1 METTLT
7 QDTPADQETPAG
19 SKRWMLLG
27 AVVAAVVVVTVVL
40 SLRSAS
46 EGSVVGAATSAE
58 AVNGLA
64 VALAAEDV
72 VGAAAMLPP
81 SEIGHAIDLYRRV
94 IELAQ
99 KEGTLA
105 GDDPLAGIDLQV
117 VDLDIRVD
125 ALHERVHK
133 VYLVD
138 GTLGITVDPAQMD
151 ANFREAA
158 EVVDESITLAEI
170 NELLA
175 EEAAA
180 YEPGGFLDA
189 RPPSELFVMVVH
201 ERGRWFVSP
210 LYTSFEYVRT
220 VLDLPPV
227 DYEGSSVGLP
237 SGTDTASGVLQQV
250 VDQVNGFDLD
260 AQLEAALAQIRTGV
274 LMPSIDP
281 TDPLQGMI
289 PVAPDEMAVFL
300 DHLPMFQAMF
310 DMVNESVPD
319 GMEMDTGE
327 IADMVEELAAEMEP
341 ALDITLEIGTT
352 EEVLDH
358 ERTKVV
364 VSDAVL
370 HVVGSVTLPEGAGA
384 ASADAT
390 LTIRGTCAVVDYL
403 AELPGEQGPD
413 RTTGLYEGCL
423 EDAVPGLGVDGLFV
437 VTRRIDGSWYL
448 SPVETVVEYLAVVL
462 DAALSGAFEDLDLG
476 VEDILSAPVLAAE
489 ILSAPMEK
497 MGGDDMAKGGMDLAM
512 EPNDGYTQSSSS
524 GATGTESAMPAIDP
538 AVLAEDCRGGDPWSC
553 DVLWDYSDP
562 GSDDEKLASGCG
574 DPADAISEGGGF
586 AFGACA
592 GDGDWDDGDRG
603 GYDEEWGPY
612 EECLEDGMS
621 QDSRSSV
628 AYTKAMRDC
637 LPLLPEDSQAEML
650 RELESMEAMVP
661 FNECME
667 GHISF
672 DDEDWSQTAYVRGM
686 RECVSLAP
694 EDQRAEMEEW
704 LVDMETMLPYDECM
718 GEATGT
724 DGEEWSQS
732 AYLEGMKSCVELA
745 PDDKRS
751 WIEEEIASTEA
762 WAAHEACMETEMG
775 GPGWWNEE
783 WTEEFQDRN
792 DAAYAACAD
801 LEPEY
806 GEVGI
811 LEEVPKADGYDGPT
825 ASEALC
831 AANEQR
837 VATALADMDRRPATP
852 TDLADTMRAGGDY
865 AAWLARELPVELQPN
880 AAYLSAAAAEIAN
893 AFDGKDDFLAALP
906 ELAPL
911 ETLGS
916 EYGFEDPGEA
926 EYAIDDFFLVCGAGD
941 NAVFKAF
948 EEAMSVLDGAFEGDD
963 EEPDGDDPYGE
974 GGEPDVSV
982 DSVMV
987 EALDG

>member
-281 TDPLQGMI
+281 TDPFQGMI

-413 RTTGLYEGCL
+413 RTTGLYEGCF

-476 VEDILSAPVLAAE
+476 VEDILFAPVLAGE
-489 ILSAPMEK
+489 LLSAPAEM
-497 MGGDDMAKGGMDLAM
+497 MGGGDDMAV
-512 EPNDGYTQSSSS
+512 NDVRAQSADTAASY
-524 GATGTESAMPAIDP
+524 GTDAPMPAVDP
-538 AVLAEDCRGGDPWSC
+538 DMLAEDCSAGEPSSC
-553 DVLWDYSDP
+553 DTLWDMSEP

-574 DPADAISEGGGF
+574 DPVNATLDGGSF
-586 AFGACA
+586 AYGSCS
-592 GDGDWDDGDRG
+592 GDIEWDDGDRDD
-603 GYDEEWGPY
+603 DEEWGAY
-612 EECLEDGMS
+612 NECLEDAMPKGIWS
-621 QDSRSSV
+621 TV

-637 LPLLPEDSQAEML
+637 LPLLPEDTQADML
-650 RELESMEAMVP
+650 GELEMMEAQLP

-667 GHISF
+667 KHVEF
-672 DDEDWSQTAYVRGM
+672 DSDEPRSRAAYARGQ
-686 RECVSLAP
+686 RECLEFAP
-694 EDQRAEMEEW
+694 EDQRAEMEAE
-704 LVDMETMLPYDECM
+704 LVDMEAMLPYQECLDA
-718 GEATGT
+718 ATAT
-724 DGEEWSQS
+724 DDGEWSQS
-732 AYLEGMKSCVELA
+732 AYLEGMKACVDLA
-745 PDDKRS
+745 PEDERV
-751 WIEEEIASTEA
+751 WIEEQIASTEA
-762 WAAHEACMETEMG
+762 WADYEACMETEMG

-783 WTEEFQDRN
+783 WTDELQTRN
-792 DAAYAACAD
+792 NAAYAACAH

>member
-1 METTLT
+1 METTAVPEHVDEANRT
-7 QDTPADQETPAG
+7 SG
-19 SKRWMLLG
+19 SKRWTLLG
-27 AVVAAVVVVTVVL
+27 ALVAAVVIVAVVL

-46 EGSVVGAATSAE
+46 EGSVVGAASSAE

-72 VGAAAMLPP
+72 VGAVAMLPP
-81 SEIGHAIDLYRRV
+81 SEIGHAIDLYKRV

-99 KEGTLA
+99 KEGALA
-105 GDDPLAGIDLQV
+105 GGDPLAGIDLQV
-117 VDLDIRVD
+117 ADLDIRVD

-138 GTLGITVDPAQMD
+138 GDLGITVDPSAMD
-151 ANFREAA
+151 ANLREGA
-158 EVVDESITLAEI
+158 EAVDESITLGEI
-170 NELLA
+170 NEVLA

-180 YEPGGFLDA
+180 YESGDFLDV
-189 RPPSELFVMVVH
+189 RLPSELFVMVVH

-220 VLDLPPV
+220 LLDLPPV
-227 DYEGSSVGLP
+227 DYEGSTVGLP
-237 SGTDTASGVLQQV
+237 TGTDSASGVLQQV
-250 VDQVNGFDLD
+250 VDQVNGFDFD
-260 AQLEAALAQIRTGV
+260 AQVDAALAQIRTGV
-274 LMPSIDP
+274 LLPSIDLA
-281 TDPLQGMI
+281 DPLQGVI

-300 DHLPMFQAMF
+300 DHLPMFQGLF
-310 DMVNESVPD
+310 DEVNESVPD
-319 GMEMDTGE
+319 GMEMETDE
-327 IADMVEELAAEMEP
+327 MADMVEDLVAEMGP

-352 EEVLDH
+352 EEVLDE

-364 VSDAVL
+364 VSDVVL
-370 HVVGSVTLPEGAGA
+370 HVVGSLTLPEGSGS

-390 LTIRGTCAVVDYL
+390 LTIRGTCAAFDYL
-403 AELPGEQGPD
+403 ADLQGDGESE
-413 RTTGLYEGCL
+413 RSTGLHDGCL
-423 EDAVPGLGVDGLFV
+423 EDAMPGMGVDGLFV
-437 VTRRIDGSWYL
+437 VMRRIDGSWYL
-448 SPVETVVEYLAVVL
+448 SPVETVVEYMAVVL
-462 DAALSGAFEDLDLG
+462 DAALSGAFDGLDVADVL
-476 VEDILSAPVLAAE
+476 LAPVAVGE
-489 ILSAPMEK
+489 ILGAPMEM

-512 EPNDGYTQSSSS
+512 EPNDGYTPNSSS
-524 GATGTESAMPAIDP
+524 GAVGTESAMPAIDP
-538 AVLAEDCRGGDPWSC
+538 AALAEDCASGDSWSC
-553 DVLWDYSDP
+553 DVLWDYSDS

-574 DPADAISEGGGF
+574 DPADAISDGGGF

-612 EECLEDGMS
+612 EECFEDAMP
-621 QDSRSSV
+621 QDSWSSV

-637 LPLLPEDSQAEML
+637 LPLLPEDAQAEML
-650 RELESMEAMVP
+650 RDLESMEAMLP
-661 FNECME
+661 YEECME
-667 GHISF
+667 GHVSF
-672 DDEDWSQTAYVRGM
+672 EDDFSQAAYTLGM

-704 LVDMETMLPYDECM
+704 LVEMEAMLPFEECM
-718 GEATGT
+718 EEATGS
-724 DGEEWSQS
+724 DDEWSQS

-751 WIEEEIASTEA
+751 WIEEEIASMEV
-762 WAAHEACMETEMG
+762 WAAHEACMDTEMG

-825 ASEALC
+825 ASEGLC
-831 AANEQR
+831 AANEQH
-837 VATALADMDRRPATP
+837 VAKALDGMDRRPATP

-865 AAWLARELPVELQPN
+865 AAWLAGELPDVLQPN
-880 AAYLSAAAAEIAN
+880 AAYLSAAAAGIAD
-893 AFDGKDDFLAALP
+893 AFDGKDDFLSALP
-906 ELAPL
+906 ELALL
-911 ETLGS
+911 ETLGL

-926 EYAIDDFFLVCGAGD
+926 EYAIDDFFLVCGVGD
-941 NAVFKAF
+941 NGVFNAF
-948 EEAMSVLDGAFEGDD
+948 EEAMSVLDGAFDGDD
-963 EEPDGDDPYGE
+963 DEPDGDDPYGE
-974 GGEPDVSV
+974 GGDDAVSI

>member
-1 METTLT
+1 MDATEVTDHVGEASRTS
-7 QDTPADQETPAG
+7 G
-19 SKRWMLLG
+19 SKRWTLLG
-27 AVVAAVVVVTVVL
+27 ALVAVVVVVAVVL

-46 EGSVVGAATSAE
+46 EGSVIGAASPEE

-81 SEIGHAIDLYRRV
+81 SEVGHAIDLYKRV

-99 KEGTLA
+99 KEGALA
-105 GDDPLAGIDLQV
+105 GGNPLAGIDLQV
-117 VDLDIRVD
+117 ADLDIRVD

-138 GTLGITVDPAQMD
+138 GSLGVTVDPSAMD
-151 ANFREAA
+151 ANLREGA
-158 EVVDESITLAEI
+158 EAVDESITLGEI
-170 NELLA
+170 NEVLA

-180 YEPGGFLDA
+180 YESGDFLDV
-189 RPPSELFVMVVH
+189 RLPSELFVMVVH

-220 VLDLPPV
+220 LLDLPPV
-227 DYEGSSVGLP
+227 DYEGSTVGLP
-237 SGTDTASGVLQQV
+237 TGTDSASGVLQQV
-250 VDQVNGFDLD
+250 VDQVNGFDFD
-260 AQLEAALAQIRTGV
+260 AQVDAALAQIRTGV
-274 LMPSIDP
+274 LLPSIDLA
-281 TDPLQGMI
+281 DPLQGVI

-300 DHLPMFQAMF
+300 DHLPMFQGLF
-310 DMVNESVPD
+310 DEVNESVPD
-319 GMEMDTGE
+319 GMEMETDE
-327 IADMVEELAAEMEP
+327 MADMVEDLVAEMGP

-352 EEVLDH
+352 EEVLDE

-364 VSDAVL
+364 VSDVVL
-370 HVVGSVTLPEGAGA
+370 HVVGSLTLPEGSGS

-390 LTIRGTCAVVDYL
+390 LTIRGTCAAFDYL
-403 AELPGEQGPD
+403 ADLQGDGESE
-413 RTTGLYEGCL
+413 RSTGLHDGCL
-423 EDAVPGLGVDGLFV
+423 EDTMPGMGVDGLFV
-437 VTRRIDGSWYL
+437 VMRRIDGSWYL
-448 SPVETVVEYLAVVL
+448 SPVETVVEYMAVVL
-462 DAALSGAFEDLDLG
+462 DAALSGAFDGLDVADVL
-476 VEDILSAPVLAAE
+476 LAPVAVGE
-489 ILSAPMEK
+489 ILGAPMEM

-512 EPNDGYTQSSSS
+512 EPNDGYTPNSSS
-524 GATGTESAMPAIDP
+524 GAVGTESAMPAIDP
-538 AVLAEDCRGGDPWSC
+538 AALAEDCASGDPWSC
-553 DVLWDYSDP
+553 DVLWDYSDS

-574 DPADAISEGGGF
+574 DPADAISDGGGF

-612 EECLEDGMS
+612 EECFEDAMP
-621 QDSRSSV
+621 QDSSSSV

-637 LPLLPEDSQAEML
+637 LPLLPEDAQAEML
-650 RELESMEAMVP
+650 RDLESMEAMLP
-661 FNECME
+661 YEECME
-667 GHISF
+667 GHIGF
-672 DDEDWSQTAYVRGM
+672 DDEDLSLAAYTLGM

-704 LVDMETMLPYDECM
+704 LVEMEAMFPYEECM
-718 GEATGT
+718 DEATGS
-724 DGEEWSQS
+724 DDEWSQS

-751 WIEEEIASTEA
+751 WIEEQIASTEA

-792 DAAYAACAD
+792 DDAYAACAD

-811 LEEVPKADGYDGPT
+811 LEEDPMPDAYDGPT
-825 ASEALC
+825 ASEGLC
-831 AANEQR
+831 AANEER

-865 AAWLARELPVELQPN
+865 AAWLAGELPDVLQPN
-880 AAYLSAAAAEIAN
+880 AAYLSAAAAGIAD
-893 AFDGKDDFLAALP
+893 AFDGKDDFLSALP
-906 ELAPL
+906 ELALL
-911 ETLGS
+911 ETLGL

-926 EYAIDDFFLVCGAGD
+926 EYAIDNFFLVCGVGD
-941 NAVFKAF
+941 NGVFNAF
-948 EEAMSVLDGAFEGDD
+948 EEAMSVLDGAFDGDD
-963 EEPDGDDPYGE
+963 DEPDGDDPYGE
-974 GGEPDVSV
+974 DGDDAVSI

>member
-1 METTLT
+1 MDTTT
-7 QDTPADQETPAG
+7 VPDHVDEASRTSG
-19 SKRWMLLG
+19 SRRWTLLG
-27 AVVAAVVVVTVVL
+27 AVVAVVVVVAVVL

-46 EGSVVGAATSAE
+46 EGSVIGAASSEE

-72 VGAAAMLPP
+72 VGAVAMLPP
-81 SEIGHAIDLYRRV
+81 SEVGHAIDLYKRV

-99 KEGTLA
+99 KEGALA
-105 GDDPLAGIDLQV
+105 GGDPLAGIDLQV
-117 VDLDIRVD
+117 ADLDIRVD
-125 ALHERVHK
+125 VLHERVHK

-138 GTLGITVDPAQMD
+138 GGLGITVDPSAMD
-151 ANFREAA
+151 ANLREGA
-158 EVVDESITLAEI
+158 EAVDESITLGEI
-170 NELLA
+170 NEILA

-180 YEPGGFLDA
+180 YESGDFLDV

-220 VLDLPPV
+220 LLDLPPV
-227 DYEGSSVGLP
+227 DYEGSTVGLP
-237 SGTDTASGVLQQV
+237 TGTDSASGVLQQV
-250 VDQVNGFDLD
+250 VDQVNGFDFD
-260 AQLEAALAQIRTGV
+260 AQVDAALAQIRTGV
-274 LMPSIDP
+274 LVPSIDLA
-281 TDPLQGMI
+281 DPLQGVI

-300 DHLPMFQAMF
+300 DHLPMFQGLF
-310 DMVNESVPD
+310 DEVNESVPD
-319 GMEMDTGE
+319 GMEMETDE
-327 IADMVEELAAEMEP
+327 MADMVEDLVAEMEP

-352 EEVLDH
+352 EEVLDE

-364 VSDAVL
+364 VSDVVL
-370 HVVGSVTLPEGAGA
+370 HVLGSLTLPEGAGS

-390 LTIRGTCAVVDYL
+390 LTIRGTCAAFDYL
-403 AELPGEQGPD
+403 ADLQGDGGPD
-413 RTTGLYEGCL
+413 RSTGLHDGCL
-423 EDAVPGLGVDGLFV
+423 EDAMPGLGVDGLFV

-462 DAALSGAFEDLDLG
+462 DAALSGAFDGLDVADVL
-476 VEDILSAPVLAAE
+476 LAPVAVGE
-489 ILSAPMEK
+489 ILGAPMK
-497 MGGDDMAKGGMDLAM
+497 MMGGDDMAKGGMDLAM
-512 EPNDGYTQSSSS
+512 EPNDGYAPSSSS
-524 GATGTESAMPAIDP
+524 GAVGTESAMPAIDP
-538 AVLAEDCRGGDPWSC
+538 AVLAEDCTSGDPWSC
-553 DVLWDYSDP
+553 DVLWDYSDS

-574 DPADAISEGGGF
+574 DPTDAISDGGGF
-586 AFGACA
+586 AFGTCS
-592 GDGDWDDGDRG
+592 GDGDRDDGDWG

-612 EECLEDGMS
+612 EECLEDGIP
-621 QDSRSSV
+621 QDSWSLV
-628 AYTKAMRDC
+628 AHTKAMRGC
-637 LPLLPEDSQAEML
+637 LPLLPEDAQAEML
-650 RELESMEAMVP
+650 GDLESMEAMLP
-661 FNECME
+661 YEECME
-667 GHISF
+667 GHIGF
-672 DDEDWSQTAYVRGM
+672 DDEDWSEAAYTRGM

-704 LVDMETMLPYDECM
+704 LVEMEAMLPYGECM
-718 GEATGT
+718 DEATGSG
-724 DGEEWSQS
+724 DEWSQS
-732 AYLEGMKSCVELA
+732 AYLEGMKSCVGLA
-745 PDDKRS
+745 SDDQRRS
-751 WIEEEIASTEA
+751 IEEEIASTEA
-762 WAAHEACMETEMG
+762 WAAHEACMDTEMG

-792 DAAYAACAD
+792 DDAYAACAD

-811 LEEVPKADGYDGPT
+811 LEEVPMSDVYDGPT
-825 ASEALC
+825 ASEGLC

-865 AAWLARELPVELQPN
+865 AAWLAGELPDVLQPN
-880 AAYLSAAAAEIAN
+880 AAYLSAAAAGIAD
-893 AFDGKDDFLAALP
+893 AFDGKDDFLSALP

-911 ETLGS
+911 EALGS

-941 NAVFKAF
+941 NAVFNTF

-963 EEPDGDDPYGE
+963 HEPDGDDPYGE
-974 GGEPDVSV
+974 GGDDAVSV